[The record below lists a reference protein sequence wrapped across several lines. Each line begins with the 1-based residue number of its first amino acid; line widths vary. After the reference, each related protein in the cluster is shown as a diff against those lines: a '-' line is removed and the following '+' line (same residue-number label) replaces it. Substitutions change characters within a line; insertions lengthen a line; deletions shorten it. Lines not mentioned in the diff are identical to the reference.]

1 LFTAIA
7 VGQETNYEREQGANL
22 DANAAHL
29 VKPFTVGDSARS
41 KFGPVSRN
49 MPPVNIQPQHV
60 IYSVS
65 QKKVAPLK
73 LFAIFSLRL
82 SIFP

>member
-1 LFTAIA
+1 MNNRQIITLSLVLVYWPVEENLTVIK
-7 VGQETNYEREQGANL
+7 VHHSSLTPEYSTEQF
-22 DANAAHL
+22 D
-29 VKPFTVGDSARS
+29 
-41 KFGPVSRN
+41 
-49 MPPVNIQPQHV
+49 V